1 MYQLLPARVLTP
13 IAAVDLRPNQGIG
26 IDLPFDGNR
35 LFDINY
41 LTKDQVRANLLNLF
55 LTSPGERLQNP
66 NFGVGLR
73 SLLFENDISEDRIKS
88 LIEDQV
94 SLYVPSAEVINVELD
109 LKEDENLLHIV
120 FTYSLIYEEK
130 PQQLEITLQ

>member
-1 MYQLLPARVLTP
+1 MAKILTP
-13 IAAVDLRPNQGIG
+13 IAVNDLNSKQGIG

-41 LTKDQVRANLLNLF
+41 LTKDQIKANLINLF

-66 NFGVGLR
+66 FFGVGLKKY
-73 SLLFENDISEDRIKS
+73 LFENEIDETSIQSNIQQQV
-88 LIEDQV
+88 DQYIYGITV
-94 SLYVPSAEVINVELD
+94 QKID
-109 LKEDENLLHIV
+109 LNLNEDENSLNII
-120 FTYSLIYEEK
+120 FTYSFKFEEK